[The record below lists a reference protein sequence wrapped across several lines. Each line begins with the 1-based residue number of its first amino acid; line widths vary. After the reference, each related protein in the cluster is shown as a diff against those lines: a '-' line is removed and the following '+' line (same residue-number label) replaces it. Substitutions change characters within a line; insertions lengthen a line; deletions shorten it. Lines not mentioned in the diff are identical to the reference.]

1 MTAEQSKLYTLQEV
15 ADYLKVTRQTI
26 YNYVTAGKL
35 KATKLAGRKE
45 YRVTEEDLQE
55 FMQQGS
61 NTTA

>member
-1 MTAEQSKLYTLQEV
+1 MKGQEKLYTLQEV

-45 YRVTEEDLQE
+45 YRVTEKDLQD
-55 FMQQGS
+55 FMNAGK
-61 NTTA
+61 